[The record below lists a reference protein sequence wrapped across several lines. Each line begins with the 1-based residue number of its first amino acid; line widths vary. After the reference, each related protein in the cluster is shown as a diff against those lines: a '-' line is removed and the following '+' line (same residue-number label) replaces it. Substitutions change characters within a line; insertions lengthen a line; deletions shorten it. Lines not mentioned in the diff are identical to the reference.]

1 LLFDGD
7 AAGAGAAKELKPLL
21 EAEGF
26 VVEII
31 DLPDGTDP
39 GDLDAEN
46 VRSIAEYVNK

>member
-7 AAGAGAAKELKPLL
+7 EAGSSAAKALKPLL

-31 DLPDGTDP
+31 ELPDGTDP